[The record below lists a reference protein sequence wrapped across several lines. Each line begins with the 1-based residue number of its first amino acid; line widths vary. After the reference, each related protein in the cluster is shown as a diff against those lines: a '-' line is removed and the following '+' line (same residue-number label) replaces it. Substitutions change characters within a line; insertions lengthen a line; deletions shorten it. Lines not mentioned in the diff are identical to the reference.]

1 VAAHKQALEH
11 WLKGRVERWKW
22 LDSRCKGAGKNDPDS
37 GKEDVEFV
45 EGFRALGRDL
55 ALAHAIVPNTPLT
68 HYLTSLS
75 IRCREEIYTEP
86 GSLWHSLK
94 RTALRTVPKVIRE
107 LRSVIISTIL
117 LFMLS
122 VFCGWWL
129 VNTFPELVSLFASR
143 KMIDTVQSGELWTD
157 DLLNILPSSVLAFS
171 IITNNVV
178 VTLTAFVLGAFYGL
192 GTFYIITMNG
202 LMLGGVFAFTGRY
215 GLDQR
220 LLEFIVAHGVVE
232 LSVICLAGAAGLC
245 LGEAL
250 IRPGEHRRIDAF
262 RNAVSRAGAL
272 LVVAIPFLIG
282 AGFIEGYISPDDRFP
297 FEVKLMIGLA
307 YGAVFWFVMMG
318 GFWWTRP
325 PTTSSLRGA

>member
-37 GKEDVEFV
+37 GKEDVEF
-45 EGFRALGRDL
+45 D
-55 ALAHAIVPNTPLT
+55 
-68 HYLTSLS
+68 YLTSLS

-143 KMIDTVQSGELWTD
+143 KMIDTVQSGE
-157 DLLNILPSSVLAFS
+157 
-171 IITNNVV
+171 
-178 VTLTAFVLGAFYGL
+178 
-192 GTFYIITMNG
+192 
-202 LMLGGVFAFTGRY
+202 
-215 GLDQR
+215 
-220 LLEFIVAHGVVE
+220 
-232 LSVICLAGAAGLC
+232 
-245 LGEAL
+245 
-250 IRPGEHRRIDAF
+250 
-262 RNAVSRAGAL
+262 
-272 LVVAIPFLIG
+272 
-282 AGFIEGYISPDDRFP
+282 
-297 FEVKLMIGLA
+297 
-307 YGAVFWFVMMG
+307 
-318 GFWWTRP
+318 
-325 PTTSSLRGA
+325 